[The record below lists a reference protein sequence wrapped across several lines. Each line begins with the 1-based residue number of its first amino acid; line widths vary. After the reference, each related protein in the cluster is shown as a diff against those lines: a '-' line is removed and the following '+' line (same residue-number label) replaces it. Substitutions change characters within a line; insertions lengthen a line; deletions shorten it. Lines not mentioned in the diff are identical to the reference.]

1 MEFSLKRNTQIVA
14 ALLMAIAFTQILYT
28 ALYVAEIDVPKKM
41 LWGFEALLFVFLTV
55 FAGTAMLQA
64 KQGLLGWVA
73 IAFSGSLNV
82 VQVGVGFTMFTP
94 FREVSGNLEAM
105 APATAAVV
113 AFSFFV
119 YNAAKIQLGLAAMVF
134 GRAVKETGDRGLGA
148 ATFTVGCFAAFANSS
163 VVAFGRDS
171 FMPSMVAG
179 ASGVLATLLL
189 AVCLWRIAQR

>member
-1 MEFSLKRNTQIVA
+1 MESSLQRNTQIVA
-14 ALLMAIAFTQILYT
+14 ALLMALALTQVLYT
-28 ALYVAEIDVPKKM
+28 VLYAAEIDVPKKM
-41 LWGFEALLFVFLTV
+41 LWGLEALLFVFLTV

-64 KQGLLGWVA
+64 KQGQLGWVA

-94 FREVSGNLEAM
+94 FREVSANLEAM
-105 APATAAVV
+105 APATASVV

-134 GRAVKETGDRGLGA
+134 GRVVKERGARGLGA
-148 ATFTVGCFAAFANSS
+148 ATFTIGCFAVFANSA

-179 ASGVLATLLL
+179 ASGVLATIVL
-189 AVCLWRIAQR
+189 AICLWRTVED

>member
-1 MEFSLKRNTQIVA
+1 MEWSLKRNTQVVA
-14 ALLMAIAFTQILYT
+14 ALLMAVAFTQVLYT
-28 ALYVAEIDVPKKM
+28 LLYAAEIDVPKKM
-41 LWGFEALLFVFLTV
+41 LWGVEALLFVFLTV
-55 FAGTAMLQA
+55 FAGAAMLQA
-64 KQGLLGWVA
+64 KQAILGWVA

-134 GRAVKETGDRGLGA
+134 GRAVKETGARGLGA
-148 ATFTVGCFAAFANSS
+148 ATFTVGCFALFANSA